1 MVSSGDPG
9 PADLVGVLHLE
20 HRAGP
25 AGPHQAPPRLSQ
37 PHLILHIALPG
48 AAWRLPLRSCTGL
61 SKGLLSLGSIPGRDS
76 GEDLLHVPL
85 PVLPQI
91 LLLFNS
97 KREPWRESGSKKWQL
112 PVRPS

>member
-9 PADLVGVLHLE
+9 LTDLVGILHVE
-20 HRAGP
+20 HRAGL
-25 AGPHQAPPRLSQ
+25 AGPLQAPTRVSQ

-48 AAWRLPLRSCTGL
+48 AAWRPPPKSWAGL
-61 SKGLLSLGSIPGRDS
+61 SEGPLSLGSIPGRDS

-85 PVLPQI
+85 PILPQI

-97 KREPWRESGSKKWQL
+97 KREPWRERGSKKCNSQ
-112 PVRPS
+112 